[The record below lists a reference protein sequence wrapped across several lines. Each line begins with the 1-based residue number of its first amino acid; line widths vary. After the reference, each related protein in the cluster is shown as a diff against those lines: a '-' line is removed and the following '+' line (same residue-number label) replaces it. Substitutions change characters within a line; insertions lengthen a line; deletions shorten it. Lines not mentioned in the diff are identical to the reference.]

1 MKVISKNIQVGG
13 NRMLP
18 RERLEIIKE
27 MVLKEKKV
35 YVSKLSEKFDVTEET
50 IRRDL
55 EKLESQGIVTRS
67 YGGAILNAEKTNED
81 IPFYKR
87 SKTNIDS
94 KKYIA
99 SKAIEFIKEGST
111 IVADCS
117 STALEALKMI
127 KDRKDVTVIT
137 NSVEVL
143 QELNQSELN
152 IISTGG
158 GLKQRSLS
166 LQGPITQ
173 NTIGKYNVDIAFVSC
188 KGLDLEKGILD
199 SNEAEAEIKRAM
211 IKQSNKVILLVDHT
225 KYNKTSF
232 VKLFEYDNIDYLIT
246 DSEPKEEWMN
256 LFRSY
261 SIEVIY

>member
-1 MKVISKNIQVGG
+1 
-13 NRMLP
+13 MLP

-27 MVLKEKKV
+27 IALKEKKV

-55 EKLESQGIVTRS
+55 EKLELQGIVTRS

-87 SKTNIDS
+87 SKTNIES
-94 KKYIA
+94 KQYIA
-99 SKAIEFIKEGST
+99 AKAVDFIKEGST

-117 STALEALKMI
+117 STVLETLKMI
-127 KDRKDVTVIT
+127 KNRNDVTVIT

-143 QELNQSELN
+143 QELNQSDLN

-158 GLKQRSLS
+158 SVIQRSLS

-173 NTIGKYNVDIAFVSC
+173 NTIRKYNVDIALVSC
-188 KGLDLEKGILD
+188 KGIDLEKGILD
-199 SNEAEAEIKRAM
+199 SNEAEAEIKRTM
-211 IKQSNKVILLVDHT
+211 IKQSNKAILLVDHS
-225 KYNKTSF
+225 KYDKTSF
-232 VKLFEYDNIDYLIT
+232 VKLFDYENIDYIIT
-246 DSEPKEEWMN
+246 DEEPKEEWMS
-256 LFRSY
+256 LLHSY
-261 SIEVIY
+261 NIEVVF

>member
-1 MKVISKNIQVGG
+1 
-13 NRMLP
+13 MLP

-27 MVLKEKKV
+27 IALKEKKV

-55 EKLESQGIVTRS
+55 EKLELQGIVTRS

-87 SKTNIDS
+87 SKTNIES
-94 KKYIA
+94 KQYIA
-99 SKAIEFIKEGST
+99 AKAVDFIKEGST

-117 STALEALKMI
+117 STVLETLKMI
-127 KDRKDVTVIT
+127 KNRNDVTVIT

-143 QELNQSELN
+143 QELNQSDLN

-158 GLKQRSLS
+158 SVIQRSLS

-173 NTIGKYNVDIAFVSC
+173 NTIRKYNVDIALVSC
-188 KGLDLEKGILD
+188 KGIDLEKGILD
-199 SNEAEAEIKRAM
+199 SNEAEAEIKRTM
-211 IKQSNKVILLVDHT
+211 IKQSNKAILLVDHS
-225 KYNKTSF
+225 KYDKTSF
-232 VKLFEYDNIDYLIT
+232 VKLFDYENIDYIIT
-246 DSEPKEEWMN
+246 DEEPKEEWMN
-256 LFRSY
+256 LLHSY
-261 SIEVIY
+261 NIEVVF